1 MLSHISEMDDGSMPA
16 GRPTKYNDQILIDS
30 KDYLEKYGELGD
42 PVPTIAGL
50 ACELNV
56 SRGTL
61 YDWAE
66 EEGKEEFSD
75 ILEALMAKQERVL
88 AGKGLTGDFNPN
100 ITKMMLTKH
109 GYSDKQDVNLGGQ
122 KDNPVEATVFNFI
135 PVNSKTK

>member
-1 MLSHISEMDDGSMPA
+1 MAA
-16 GRPTKYNDQILIDS
+16 GRPTKYNEDILTKS
-30 KDYLEKYGELGD
+30 KEYLSNYAELGD

-61 YDWAE
+61 YDWAAE
-66 EEGKEEFSD
+66 EEKEEFSN
-75 ILEALMAKQERVL
+75 ILEAIMAKQERVL

-122 KDNPVEATVFNFI
+122 KDNPVDMKWTVE
-135 PVNSKTK
+135 VVDAKSTDT

>member
-1 MLSHISEMDDGSMPA
+1 MA
-16 GRPTKYNDQILIDS
+16 VGRPTKYNKDILIKSKEYLDS
-30 KDYLEKYGELGD
+30 YAELGD

-61 YDWAE
+61 YEWGN
-66 EEGKEEFSD
+66 EEGKEAFSD
-75 ILEALMAKQERVL
+75 ILEAIMAKQERVL

-122 KDNPVEATVFNFI
+122 KDNPVDMNWTVEFVDAGVFDA
-135 PVNSKTK
+135 SDED

>member
-1 MLSHISEMDDGSMPA
+1 MPA
-16 GRPTKYNDQILIDS
+16 GRPTKYNKDILAKS
-30 KDYLEKYGELGD
+30 REYLTNYSDLGD

-61 YDWAE
+61 YDWAAE
-66 EEGKEEFSD
+66 EEKEEFSD
-75 ILEALMAKQERVL
+75 ILEAIMAKQERVL

-122 KDNPVEATVFNFI
+122 KDNPVDMKWTVEVVDAKSTN
-135 PVNSKTK
+135 T